1 VPAPRKE
8 LNMKPQFLAVLLLLG
23 ALVLMPAGLSS
34 RALPNDSQQ
43 AASAAKAGQSAS
55 ASSKDAIPFPQVPRI
70 TAEEVERQTKDKGNV
85 VIVDTD
91 DSESYAAEHIK
102 GAVNVAY
109 DPTADARAQ
118 DDMLSALPGD
128 KLIVFY
134 CNCPHEEDSAPL
146 VLEMWQ
152 LGYDHDKVKAL
163 KGGLTRWE
171 QLRYPLAGTDVGS
184 SQEKGN

>member
-1 VPAPRKE
+1 
-8 LNMKPQFLAVLLLLG
+8 VL
-23 ALVLMPAGLSS
+23 
-34 RALPNDSQQ
+34 
-43 AASAAKAGQSAS
+43 
-55 ASSKDAIPFPQVPRI
+55 
-70 TAEEVERQTKDKGNV
+70 
-85 VIVDTD
+85 VDTD
-91 DSESYAAEHIK
+91 DSISYGAEHIK
-102 GAVNVAY
+102 GAVHVAY

-118 DDMLSALPGD
+118 DDMLSALPAD

-171 QLRYPLAGTDVGS
+171 QLGYPLAGSDVNAS
-184 SQEKGN
+184 KEKRGA